1 MFPHRI
7 AMLKSPEDVGAGGTE
22 VVDLDILD
30 PISRIFIKFKA
41 TNGDSTNIEVP
52 QANITKVEIVDGS
65 DVMFTMSGKA
75 VDAVSFYDRGVPELH
90 SFSYMTAYG
99 AESMLA
105 INFGRF
111 PFDPVYALQPT
122 KFRNLQL
129 KITYDETLCNAACVV
144 NELTVWAEIFAGK
157 KISPIGFFQTKE
169 QYAYTPAVTAYEE
182 IDLPTDMVLRT
193 LYIDALLENKYL
205 GQELYDVRLDEDNL
219 KNILYDGR
227 YTELMRIYRPYF
239 GKYEHKVL
247 AYIGAGATEFNCA
260 PSQEL
265 CLVGSGYEAAAGYLS
280 FVRQFG
286 CEGSA
291 IADGAGQFLI
301 YASGYMPHGIG
312 ALPFGDRQAPED
324 WYDPRSVGKLRL
336 RLQGGDSAA
345 GTYRI
350 LTQQV
355 RMY

>member
-7 AMLKSPEDVGAGGTE
+7 AMLKSPEDVGTGATE

-30 PISRIFIKFKA
+30 PISRIFIKFKC
-41 TNGDSTNIEVP
+41 TNGDTTNANVP

-65 DVMFTMSGKA
+65 DVMWTMSGKA

-90 SFSYMTAYG
+90 SFNYTTAQG
-99 AESMLA
+99 AEAMLA

-111 PFDPVYALQPT
+111 PFDPIYALQPT

-129 KITYDETLCNAACVV
+129 KITHDEDVCNDACSV
-144 NELTVWAEIFAGK
+144 NELTVWAEIFSGK
-157 KISPIGFFQTKE
+157 TISPIGFFQTKE
-169 QYAYTPAVTAYEE
+169 QYAYTPSVLGYEE

-193 LYIDALLENKYL
+193 LYIEALLTNGWL
-205 GQELYDVRLDEDNL
+205 GSELYDVRLDEDNL

-227 YTELMRIYRPYF
+227 YTELMRMYRPYF
-239 GKYEHKVL
+239 GKYEHKVM
-247 AYIGAGATEFNCA
+247 AYLGTGQTAFYAA
-260 PSQEL
+260 PTQEL
-265 CLVGSGYEAAAGYLS
+265 CVQGSAYAADEVALA
-280 FVRQFG
+280 FARQFG
-286 CEGSA
+286 SALTGS
-291 IADGAGQFLI
+291 IATAGYANI
-301 YASGYMPHGIG
+301 YVSGYIPHGIG
-312 ALPFGDRQAPED
+312 AIPFGDRQTPED

-336 RLQGGDSAA
+336 RLQGGDGAT
-345 GTYRI
+345 GTYRV

>member
-1 MFPHRI
+1 
-7 AMLKSPEDVGAGGTE
+7 MLKSPEDVGAAGTE

-41 TNGDSTNIEVP
+41 TNGDTTNANVP

-65 DVMFTMSGKA
+65 DVLWTMSGKA

-90 SFSYMTAYG
+90 SFNYTNAQG
-99 AESMLA
+99 AEAMLA
-105 INFGRF
+105 LNFGRS
-111 PFDPVYALQPT
+111 PFDPVYALDPT

-129 KITYDETLCNAACVV
+129 KITYDRTVCNAACTVV
-144 NELTVWAEIFAGK
+144 ELTVWAEIFSGK
-157 KISPIGFFQTKE
+157 AISPIGFFQTKE
-169 QYAYTPAVTAYEE
+169 QYAYTPAILGYEE

-193 LYIDALLENKYL
+193 LYIDALLTNKYL

-239 GKYEHKVL
+239 GKYEHKVMAYL
-247 AYIGAGATEFNCA
+247 AHAETTFYVAPTQELTVQVTPYNANDYAVGAG
-260 PSQEL
+260 
-265 CLVGSGYEAAAGYLS
+265 
-280 FVRQFG
+280 RQFG
-286 CEGSA
+286 SQLKGIVATASYC
-291 IADGAGQFLI
+291 QI
-301 YASGYMPHGIG
+301 YASGYIPHGIG
-312 ALPFGDRQAPED
+312 AIPFGDRQTPDD
-324 WYDPRSVGKLRL
+324 WYDPRGVGKLRL
-336 RLQGGDSAA
+336 RLQGGDSAT
-345 GTYRI
+345 GTYRV